1 VAHIFDKTTSFQ
13 SFWDVFGVEFL
24 ILFTSSL
31 IVKMIQEKHLRIALL
46 LTSFELFGVT
56 VTVGSK
62 KIG

>member
-1 VAHIFDKTTSFQ
+1 
-13 SFWDVFGVEFL
+13 VEFL